1 MNLALPILAAA
12 VVLVLIA
19 AFFSG
24 VETVIISADKTHI
37 QGLSRRGHRR
47 AKLAR
52 RLLINMES
60 LLGTT
65 LVGTNLAIVTTTTL
79 TEMLVIQFSPPGW
92 ESFLNTLLVTP
103 VILVFA
109 EFLPKSIGR
118 AHANPLMLLS
128 AQALLISQWALLPL
142 VFLVSRFG
150 SLLADLTGK
159 SAARHRT
166 FVTRDDLRAV
176 AEMATEQG
184 VLAKTTG
191 NMLRTV
197 FELEPKP
204 VAAIMRRIDQA
215 FLASAG
221 MTVHELQKLAMDSG
235 FTRFPVYENDRR
247 NVIGVVDLRDVLYAV
262 YGDARE
268 ASSGDGQRTI
278 REFVQSETLK
288 VTGEKTVGALLHDL
302 RYRKSQMVVVRDAA
316 GQGVGI
322 VTIKDLVDA
331 LFADS
336 VSAPAAPGATD
347 RDHSSRHGAQ
357 TCRTS

>member
-1 MNLALPILAAA
+1 MNLALPILAA
-12 VVLVLIA
+12 VIVLVLMA

-37 QGLSRRGHRR
+37 QGLSRRGNRR

-60 LLGTT
+60 LLGTI
-65 LVGTNLAIVTTTTL
+65 LVGTNLAIVTATTL
-79 TEMLVIQFSPPGW
+79 AEMLVIQVSPPGW
-92 ESFLNTLLVTP
+92 ESLLNTVLVTP

-128 AQALLISQWALLPL
+128 ARALLVSQWALLPL
-142 VFLVSRFG
+142 VFLISRLS

-176 AEMATEQG
+176 AEMAMEQG

-204 VAAIMRRIDQA
+204 LSVVMRRIDQA
-215 FLASAG
+215 LLVPAG
-221 MTVHELQKLAMDSG
+221 TTVHELQKLAMDSG

-247 NVIGVVDLRDVLYAV
+247 NVIGIVDLRDVLYAV
-262 YGDARE
+262 YGDSRQSAP
-268 ASSGDGQRTI
+268 GDGQRTI
-278 REFVQSETLK
+278 HEFVQPETLK

-316 GQGVGI
+316 GQGLGI

-336 VSAPAAPGATD
+336 VSNLTALGATERD
-347 RDHSSRHGAQ
+347 RR
-357 TCRTS
+357 